1 MVKSSKGGTS
11 VGIGLPTQPNRRS
24 QRRLQHMCR
33 DVETEMENY
42 VWSRQRMGKKDNYYI
57 PLQPPAILH
66 DANMCFITAWACFP
80 LAASPLPLECYLFHN
95 HAHDD
100 DGPFLYHGSPVIR
113 RNRELAVLG

>member
-1 MVKSSKGGTS
+1 
-11 VGIGLPTQPNRRS
+11 
-24 QRRLQHMCR
+24 
-33 DVETEMENY
+33 MESY